1 MNQDQPAALIHI
13 KVNGQPQ
20 TVAAGLT
27 VTELLDVMG
36 VRTDLVAVE
45 VNLDIVPKQSHS
57 QTVVRDGDEI
67 EVVTL
72 VGGG

>member
-1 MNQDQPAALIHI
+1 MNPIEPAGVIHI

-27 VTELLDVMG
+27 VADLLLALG
-36 VRTDLVAVE
+36 VRTELVAVE
-45 VNLDIVPKQSHS
+45 VNLDIVPKPAHA
-57 QTVVRDGDEI
+57 QTVVQDGDQV